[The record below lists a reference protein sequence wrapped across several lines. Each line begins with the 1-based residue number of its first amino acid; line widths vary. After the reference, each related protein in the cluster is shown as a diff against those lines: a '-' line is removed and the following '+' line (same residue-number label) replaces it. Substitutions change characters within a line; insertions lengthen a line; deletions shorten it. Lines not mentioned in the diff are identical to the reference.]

1 MNDEEQEQHPSQP
14 VSDPADWFLQSL
26 VDMANRSGLE
36 VGITLQ
42 VSGLL
47 VSGMLVS
54 GKQYFEGFASE
65 FSSAFTDQEAA
76 RAVRESF
83 SRHGEKYK
91 LQGEGSAHPAAPVY
105 VHLKQARFFNTS
117 GEPIPR
123 NRGVFWRGRLSEV
136 SGFILGTLGT
146 TD

>member
-1 MNDEEQEQHPSQP
+1 MNDEEQKQQSQP
-14 VSDPADWFLQSL
+14 ASDPADWFLQSL

-65 FSSAFTDQEAA
+65 FSSAFSDQEAA
-76 RAVRESF
+76 RGVRESF

-91 LQGEGSAHPAAPVY
+91 LEAEGDPHRPAPVY
-105 VHLKQARFFNTS
+105 IHLKQARFFSTS

-146 TD
+146 N